1 MNVTNTLEILY
12 NLKVDTEMI
21 RAFNSVNK
29 FILHSTWMHPLY
41 PDYAKKTLGQ
51 VSF

>member
-12 NLKVDTEMI
+12 NLQVDMEMI

-29 FILHSTWMHPLY
+29 FIILLGHIRSTLIMLRKHSDKFH
-41 PDYAKKTLGQ
+41 
-51 VSF
+51 SR